1 MKPRLQDVRLFSAE
15 LRLRAGTAS
24 TPDDRDLFD
33 AAAEAMRDKAERMNL
48 EDECEQ
54 EHAALS
60 MGGALFCQVCGADLR
75 NG

>member
-1 MKPRLQDVRLFSAE
+1 MKPRLQDVRLFAAE
-15 LRLRAGTAS
+15 LRIRAGTAS

-33 AAAEAMRDKAERMNL
+33 AASEAMADKAERMEL

-54 EHAALS
+54 NHSSLAR
-60 MGGALFCQVCGADLR
+60 GGALFCQVCGADLR

>member
-1 MKPRLQDVRLFSAE
+1 MSIRLQDARLFANE
-15 LRLRAGTAS
+15 LRIRAGTAEK
-24 TPDDRDLFD
+24 PDDHDLFD
-33 AAAEAMRDKAERMNL
+33 AASEAMADKADRMGL

-54 EHAALS
+54 NHTSLA